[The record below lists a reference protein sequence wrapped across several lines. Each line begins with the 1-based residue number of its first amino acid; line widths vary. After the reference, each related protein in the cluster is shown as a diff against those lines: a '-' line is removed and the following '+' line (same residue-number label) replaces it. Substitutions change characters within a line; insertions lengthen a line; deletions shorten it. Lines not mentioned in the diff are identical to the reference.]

1 MFIGFVVDVMV
12 FVLGGGVFV
21 VSVMVPYESW
31 SGRGVPWC
39 PDYSWSQPWRVMDRG
54 RF

>member
-1 MFIGFVVDVMV
+1 MFIGFVVDVMGFYKV
-12 FVLGGGVFV
+12 VGVFV

-31 SGRGVPWC
+31 TGRGVPWC
-39 PDYSWSQPWRVMDRG
+39 PDYSCSKPWRVMDRG